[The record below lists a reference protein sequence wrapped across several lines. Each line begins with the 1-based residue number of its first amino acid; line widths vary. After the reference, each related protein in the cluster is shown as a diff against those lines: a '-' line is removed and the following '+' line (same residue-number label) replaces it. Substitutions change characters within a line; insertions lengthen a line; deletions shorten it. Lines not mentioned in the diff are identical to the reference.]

1 MKRILI
7 LGAGTAGTMMA
18 NHLRRALEPEEWEIL
33 VIDQDNQHLYQP
45 GLLFIPFGHYTR
57 RDLFKPRS
65 RFIPPGVDLV
75 VGAVDAIDP
84 EHSQVRLHDGTEFGY
99 DFLVIATGSRISP
112 ADTEGLLG
120 EGWRKNVFDFY
131 TVDGATALARALREF
146 RGGRLVVNPVEM
158 PIKCPVA
165 PLEFAFLADAYFHEQ
180 GIRNDV
186 EIVYATPLSG
196 AFTRP
201 RASAAL
207 GDLLQSRGIRVEAE
221 FNAGSVDG
229 ARRVL
234 SSWDGRELDYDL
246 LVSIPTNRG
255 AEVIA
260 RSEMGNELDFIP
272 TGRQTLRSDGW
283 ENVWVIGDA
292 TDLPSSKA
300 GSVAHF
306 QSEVLTRNLLRAI
319 AGREPAPAWD
329 GHANCFVETGGG
341 KAVLIDFNYDVEPLP
356 GRFPLPGV
364 GPLTLLEES
373 EMNHWGKLA
382 FRSVYWNLLLKGA
395 DLSAIGPEMATAGK
409 WS

>member
-7 LGAGTAGTMMA
+7 LGAGTGGTMMA

-33 VIDQDNQHLYQP
+33 VIDQDNRHLYQP
-45 GLLFIPFGHYTR
+45 GLLFVPFGRYTR
-57 RDLFKPRS
+57 RDLYKPRT
-65 RFIPPGVDLV
+65 RFIPPGVDV
-75 VGAVDAIDP
+75 VIGAVDAVDP
-84 EHSQVRLHDGTEFGY
+84 EHNRVRMQDGTDFGY

-112 ADTEGLLG
+112 ADTEGLLD
-120 EGWRKNVFDFY
+120 EGWRTSAFDFY
-131 TVDGATALARALREF
+131 TVDGATALARALRDF
-146 RGGRLVVNPVEM
+146 RGGRLLVNVVEM

-180 GIRNDV
+180 GIRHAV
-186 EIVYATPLSG
+186 EIVYATPLTG

-207 GDLLQSRGIRVEAE
+207 GSLLERRGIRVETE
-221 FNAGSVDG
+221 FSAGSVDG
-229 ARRVL
+229 AKRVL
-234 SSWDGRELDYDL
+234 SSWDGRELAYDL
-246 LVSIPTNRG
+246 LVTIPTNRG

-260 RSEMGNELDFIP
+260 RSGMGNELDYVP
-272 TGRQTLRSDGW
+272 TGRHTLRSEQW
-283 ENVWVIGDA
+283 ENVFVIGDA

-306 QSEVLTRNLLRAI
+306 QSEVLKENLLRAI
-319 AGREPAPAWD
+319 AGREPVPAWD
-329 GHANCFVETGGG
+329 GHANCFVETGHG

-356 GRFPLPGV
+356 GRFPFPAV
-364 GPLTLLEES
+364 GPLALLEET

-395 DLSAIGPEMATAGK
+395 DLGAIGPRMAMAGK
-409 WS
+409 RS